1 MRHKMSGL
9 DELNKIIRNSKI
21 IPEKQ
26 KQDYERQIE
35 SNPIMDFFNNN
46 IFKEKTNEQT
56 NNKK

>member
-1 MRHKMSGL
+1 MSGL

-35 SNPIMDFFNNN
+35 SNQIMDFFNNN

>member
-1 MRHKMSGL
+1 MSGL
-9 DELNKIIRNSKI
+9 NELNRIIRNSKI

-26 KQDYERQIE
+26 KQEYERKIE

-46 IFKEKTNEQT
+46 IFKDKNNEQT

>member
-1 MRHKMSGL
+1 MSGL

-26 KQDYERQIE
+26 KQEYELKTMSDIY
-35 SNPIMDFFNNN
+35 IMDYFNNN

>member
-1 MRHKMSGL
+1 MSGL

-26 KQDYERQIE
+26 KQEYEKKTQ
-35 SNPIMDFFNNN
+35 SNPVMDFFNNN
-46 IFKEKTNEQT
+46 IFKDKKNEQT

>member
-1 MRHKMSGL
+1 MSGL
-9 DELNKIIRNSKI
+9 DEINRIIRNSKI

-26 KQDYERQIE
+26 KQDYEKKIE

-46 IFKEKTNEQT
+46 IFKDKTNEQT

>member
-1 MRHKMSGL
+1 MSGL

-21 IPEKQ
+21 IPENQ
-26 KQDYERQIE
+26 KRDYEKKIE

-46 IFKEKTNEQT
+46 IFKDKNNEQT